1 MNLRLQLHQSQRRLK
16 HNLNLKMEE
25 KMEEKKVIKVFILF
39 IRYDIQSIWSSFYKY
54 KKLLHFYPFSPSF
67 FKSSP
72 L

>member
-39 IRYDIQSIWSSFYKY
+39 IRYDIQSI
-54 KKLLHFYPFSPSF
+54 
-67 FKSSP
+67 
-72 L
+72 